1 MYTILGAQIAALE
14 APDAAI
20 CNCFGAA
27 VLGIS
32 IGANMQATLCVDTLD
47 NAMMA
52 YPDPNGA
59 IIHSDR
65 GLTIH
70 QPDLSRQYC

>member
-20 CNCFGAA
+20 CDCFDSA

-32 IGANMQATLCVDTLD
+32 IDANMQASLCVDMIDKTI
-47 NAMMA
+47 MMS
-52 YPDPNGA
+52 PDIKGA
-59 IIHSDR
+59 IVHSDK
-65 GLTIH
+65 GA
-70 QPDLSRQYC
+70 